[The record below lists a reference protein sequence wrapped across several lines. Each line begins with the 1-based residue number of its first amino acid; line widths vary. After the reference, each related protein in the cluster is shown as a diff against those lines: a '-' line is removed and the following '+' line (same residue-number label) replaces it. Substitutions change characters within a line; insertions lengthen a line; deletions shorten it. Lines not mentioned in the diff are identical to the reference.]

1 LIQNKKADQAVDA
14 AKALAAKFGVKYVD
28 PDCFKDSAVN
38 TKCVAAF
45 IVSSADL
52 AVPSDDIWSAAGP
65 NAASVKMPTDF
76 FASLKLMTETGT
88 YLANKYG
95 DNYDFAPSL
104 GQRLRASTEIQLF
117 TNARFKSGDIKTAY
131 VYVPSWFEGKTPEVS
146 MDNKIASCLTKK
158 EMTASV
164 KGNIPLLNYWHDWN
178 LVLHAHGTDKTVAQF
193 KSVDFRPDTGMFS
206 VDSSGSELALNGQI
220 YDATLTGKFGFSNV
234 KINSFHVVLP
244 TDVPLAGQLS
254 GVDNLISGEQ
264 PKLVI
269 KDNNNYACVQQ
280 MNLLVNDITVATNSE
295 SATPLELTADLNKI
309 EPGPATLEIQQYGA
323 PTQKL
328 AVTIFKR
335 RAHLQKISHH
345 DLETTLTV
353 TGDNLDRIDVIQLAN
368 KLICHPV
375 DETGSIA
382 SNNPGSTMPATS
394 RTFACPDD
402 AALNAGF
409 PDKVSISYKESE
421 PAPFDFKVSKL
432 VARPHM
438 IIDGA
443 NASITKLSATALQWN
458 LSPDDQFV
466 SEDSGLGFLLH
477 AFGGYKLSRGT
488 YQLQLKFSDDP
499 QTEATPISVP
509 LMVDLAHNELRTKKP
524 VTFEAATLPSV
535 VNPVWYR
542 VEHQPSGLAGDWQ
555 PLNRSIIYLPQ
566 LTAISCDASTNT
578 TFIHGAQLELID
590 HAVASDA
597 AADADT
603 KSTLAQCGQDQCLA
617 LKGIVSTNQ
626 LKVKL
631 HWIDNRRFD
640 VSFPVAPTCTA
651 ITESKANHEQDHQAD
666 SPNPQ

>member
-1 LIQNKKADQAVDA
+1 M
-14 AKALAAKFGVKYVD
+14 KYVD

-117 TNARFKSGDIKTAY
+117 TNARFKSGDVKTAY

-309 EPGPATLEIQQYGA
+309 EPGPATLEIQQYAA

-651 ITESKANHEQDHQAD
+651 TTESKANHEQDHQPD